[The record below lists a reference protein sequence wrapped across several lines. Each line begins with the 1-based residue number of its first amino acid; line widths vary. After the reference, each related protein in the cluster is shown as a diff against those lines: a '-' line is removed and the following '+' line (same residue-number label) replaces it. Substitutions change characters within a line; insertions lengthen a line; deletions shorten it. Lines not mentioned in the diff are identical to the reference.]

1 MLLKLDNPKI
11 LADSIS
17 LLSELVLEVKAK
29 VSKNGLEITAIDPAN
44 VALVSLKISSQA
56 FSQLEV
62 EKDEEELGLNL
73 EDFKQVLRRVPT
85 GSSLIIERQ
94 DNLIKLRMQE
104 KAKRGF
110 NLALISLDSEEK
122 KIPELK
128 FSSKIELD
136 SSAFSEA
143 INDAAIVADSTAFI
157 ASSNSFAIEAKGT
170 LNSAK
175 TEFSN
180 EEVSIDSEQ
189 EAKAKYSLDYLVKF
203 AKASK
208 LADKV
213 RVNFATDYPTRIDFK
228 SQDGLVEL
236 SFILAPRVEEE

>member
-1 MLLKLDNPKI
+1 MLLKLDNPKL

-29 VSKNGLEITAIDPAN
+29 ISKQGMEITAIDPAN
-44 VALVSLKISSQA
+44 VALVSLKIPSQA
-56 FSQLEV
+56 FSQIEV
-62 EKDEEELGLNL
+62 EKDEEEIGINL
-73 EDFKQVLRRVPT
+73 EDFKQVLRRVAS
-85 GSSLIIERQ
+85 GSNLIIERQ
-94 DNLIKLRMQE
+94 DNMLKLKVQE
-104 KAKRGF
+104 KSKRGF
-110 NLALISLDSEEK
+110 NLALISLDAEEK
-122 KIPELK
+122 KIPALS
-128 FSSKIELD
+128 FASKIEMD
-136 SSAFSEA
+136 SEAFAEA

-180 EEVSIDSEQ
+180 EEVLIASEQ
-189 EAKAKYSLDYLVKF
+189 ETKAKYSLDYLVKF

-213 RVNFATDYPTRIDFK
+213 KINFATDYPARLDFK
-228 SQDGLVEL
+228 SKENPIEI